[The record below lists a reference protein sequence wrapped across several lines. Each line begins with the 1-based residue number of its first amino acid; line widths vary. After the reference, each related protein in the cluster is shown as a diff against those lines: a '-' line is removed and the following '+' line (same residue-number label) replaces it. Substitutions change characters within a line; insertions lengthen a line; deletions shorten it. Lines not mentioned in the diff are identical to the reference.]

1 MNLSR
6 RTKAFAAVAG
16 AASFALIATGCAA
29 ADDAASEGGPVELTI
44 ATFNDFG
51 YTDELLQEYM
61 DEHPNVTIVH
71 NRAATSNDARAN
83 YFQKLGKEGLADIEA
98 VEVDWFTEA
107 MQYSDLL
114 AEVPESAKGRW
125 LDWKEAAAT
134 DADGRLVGFGTDIG
148 PQGVCYRSDLFA
160 AAGLPTDRAEV
171 AALLDGDWDNFFD
184 VADQYKAATGKPF
197 IDSANS
203 ALQGIVNQ
211 LETAYEEPDGTI
223 VATENADIEDAYN
236 TVVERAVPIAAY
248 AGQWSDDWFAS
259 MANGEFA
266 AMLCPGWMHGVIS
279 GNAPDVTG
287 WDIADV
293 FPGGGGNWGGLL
305 ANPAIRLSHAISSL
319 VDANGRIAVPGL
331 RPPPIPAAV
340 AQALADLE
348 VGGGQDDPAINTWW
362 GEPGLTS
369 PEKVF
374 GWNSLD
380 VLTFGAG
387 DPAKPVNAIPTNI
400 RIGLQNLDMAL
411 PSNSTDDGVK
421 ELVALGYKD
430 IDISLVA
437 AATWNEAAS
446 EITLNEVS
454 FQGQDM
460 GNVGLTGRIGNV
472 GKDLFDAD
480 TAIATVALV
489 GAKAKALDL
498 TVENKGLFERYMTM
512 AAKEQKTTPESL
524 RRTYAAAAAFVVPAM
539 IGSSEQAQAL
549 SQAIA
554 RFIAKPGK
562 LTINATPKDPAGFGI
577 AEAVVMPDPKAI
589 LDRLNISAKAE

>member
-1 MNLSR
+1 M
-6 RTKAFAAVAG
+6 AVA
-16 AASFALIATGCAA
+16 AFSASAIVLAGCAGGGGGEPS
-29 ADDAASEGGPVELTI
+29 ADPDEPITLTI

-61 DEHPNVTIVH
+61 DEHPNVVVKHT
-71 NRAATSNDARAN
+71 RAAESGDARAN
-83 YFQKLGKEGLADIEA
+83 YFAKLGKGGLADIEA
-98 VEVDWFTEA
+98 VEIDWFAEA

-114 AEVPESAKGRW
+114 AEAPDSVKGRW

-293 FPGGGGNWGGLL
+293 FPGGGGNWGGSYLTV
-305 ANPAIRLSHAISSL
+305 P
-319 VDANGRIAVPGL
+319 ANGENVE
-331 RPPPIPAAV
+331 AALE
-340 AQALADLE
+340 LADWLTAPEQQVKAFTNAGTFPSQLE
-348 VGGGQDDPAINTWW
+348 AYEDPTLTDATNEYFNDAPTGQI
-362 GEPGLTS
+362 
-369 PEKVF
+369 
-374 GWNSLD
+374 
-380 VLTFGAG
+380 
-387 DPAKPVNAIPTNI
+387 
-400 RIGLQNLDMAL
+400 
-411 PSNSTDDGVK
+411 
-421 ELVALGYKD
+421 
-430 IDISLVA
+430 
-437 AATWNEAAS
+437 
-446 EITLNEVS
+446 
-454 FQGQDM
+454 
-460 GNVGLTGRIGNV
+460 
-472 GKDLFDAD
+472 
-480 TAIATVALV
+480 
-489 GAKAKALDL
+489 
-498 TVENKGLFERYMTM
+498 
-512 AAKEQKTTPESL
+512 
-524 RRTYAAAAAFVVPAM
+524 
-539 IGSSEQAQAL
+539 L
-549 SQAIA
+549 SA
-554 RFIAKPGK
+554 R
-562 LTINATPKDPAGFGI
+562 
-577 AEAVVMPDPKAI
+577 AEAVTVAPFKDASYFKYHDA
-589 LDRLNISAKAE
+589 LQNAVTRVFDGVEDEQTSWNTWVAEVEAF